1 MALVE
6 HGCKV
11 IQVDEPVLMRKPQD
25 AIDYGIEDLA
35 ACFKG
40 TGWNSK
46 SRFYY
51 IMNIL
56 SVNKDDYFVDMQTHS
71 YSLNQF

>member
-6 HGCKV
+6 HGCKI

-40 TGWNSK
+40 TGSNSN
-46 SRFYY
+46 SRFLF

-56 SVNKDDYFVDMQTHS
+56 NDYFVNMQTHS

>member
-40 TGWNSK
+40 TGSNSK
-46 SRFYY
+46 SRFCF
-51 IMNIL
+51 IIIISSEAKMIIL
-56 SVNKDDYFVDMQTHS
+56 
-71 YSLNQF
+71 

>member
-1 MALVE
+1 MKEILALVE

-40 TGWNSK
+40 TGSK
-46 SRFYY
+46 SESIFCF
-51 IMNIL
+51 ITT
-56 SVNKDDYFVDMQTHS
+56 NKNDYFVNIQTHS

>member
-40 TGWNSK
+40 TGSNSK
-46 SRFYY
+46 SRFCF
-51 IMNIL
+51 IMN
-56 SVNKDDYFVDMQTHS
+56 V
-71 YSLNQF
+71 

>member
-56 SVNKDDYFVDMQTHS
+56 C
-71 YSLNQF
+71 